1 VSDHSIP
8 LENIAFGVW
17 LGLSQCGSLWDKGDK
32 QEQTFLQ
39 PKKSHKTKSR
49 ISVIKDNIEV
59 ETK

>member
-17 LGLSQCGSLWDKGDK
+17 LGLSQCGSVEGDK